1 MNTGLDFDLMD
12 LNFILGVVM
21 NWHKY
26 TIDDWLQQFGA
37 NSAIEAIK
45 AYLELRDMT

>member
-26 TIDDWLQQFGA
+26 TIDDWASWHSFNGGKQ
-37 NSAIEAIK
+37 
-45 AYLELRDMT
+45 